1 MWFKNLQVFTL
12 TQHLPFEAE
21 QVEAQLEANK
31 FHPCSSQSLSSQGW
45 AAPVPGSEVLL
56 HSANGVSLLCLKI
69 EEKLLPSAVI
79 NTQLEQKIAELEAE
93 KGAPLSKADKKDLKE
108 NITATLLPQAFS
120 KFSKL
125 YGVVAPSHNLVMV
138 DSSSDS
144 KTELFLATLRKS
156 IESLPL
162 LPLATQSVTEQLT
175 SWVKD
180 ACPTPWEL
188 LEEAELTE
196 LGEEPSHVK
205 CKRQDLTS
213 DEVLAHIEAGKHVSK
228 LHVNWKDRLNF
239 IIQDNL
245 HIKRLKYAD
254 ILLEENEDIPKDQ
267 QQVRFDADF
276 ALMSAEL
283 IDLVSDIQ
291 ETFALKASDQ

>member
-12 TQHLPFEAE
+12 TQHLTFESE
-21 QVEAQLEANK
+21 KVEAQLDSNR

-45 AAPVPGSEVLL
+45 TSPIPDSDILL
-56 HSANGVSLLCLKI
+56 HSANGVFLLCLKL
-69 EEKLLPSAVI
+69 EEKLLPSSVI
-79 NTQLEQKIAELEAE
+79 NTQLEQKVNELETE
-93 KGAPLSKADKKDLKE
+93 KGAPLSKADKKELKE
-108 NITATLLPQAFS
+108 NITAALLPQAFS
-120 KFSKL
+120 KFTKI
-125 YGVVAPSHNLVMV
+125 YGLVAPAHNLVMV

-162 LPLATQSVTEQLT
+162 LPLATQSVSGQLT
-175 SWVKD
+175 AWLTD
-180 ACPTPWEL
+180 ACPSPWEL
-188 LEEAELTE
+188 MEEAELTD
-196 LGEEPSHVK
+196 LGEEPGQIK

-213 DEVLAHIEAGKHVSK
+213 DEVLAHIHSGKQVSK
-228 LHVNWKDRLNF
+228 LHVNWNDRLNF

-245 HIKRLKYAD
+245 HIKRIKYAD

-267 QQVRFDADF
+267 RQARFDADF

-283 IDLVSDIQ
+283 IELVGDIQ
-291 ETFALKASDQ
+291 TTFPSKEANE